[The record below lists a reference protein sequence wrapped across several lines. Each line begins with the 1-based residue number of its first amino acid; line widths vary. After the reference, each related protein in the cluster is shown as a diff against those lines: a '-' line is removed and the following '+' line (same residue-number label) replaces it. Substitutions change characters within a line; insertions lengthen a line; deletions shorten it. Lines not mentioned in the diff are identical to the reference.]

1 MDFPAELKYT
11 KDHEWVRVVD
21 GGAVVGI
28 TSFAQDELGEIVYV
42 DLPAAGSAVT
52 QKGVL
57 CVVES
62 TKAASD
68 VYAPISGTIVE
79 ANGRL
84 ADEPALVNTDPY
96 GEGWLVKLSG
106 ITESE
111 LQSLMSADDYRTLV
125 QR

>member
-1 MDFPAELKYT
+1 MDFPADLKYT
-11 KDHEWVRVVD
+11 KDHEWVRIVD

-28 TSFAQDELGEIVYV
+28 TAFAQDELGEIVFV
-42 DLPAAGSAVT
+42 DLPAAGSSVT

-68 VYAPISGTIVE
+68 VYAPISGTVVE

-96 GEGWLVKLSG
+96 GDGWLVKLSG

-111 LQSLMSADDYRTLV
+111 LPSLMSADDYRALV

>member
-1 MDFPAELKYT
+1 MNFPADLKYT
-11 KDHEWVRVVD
+11 KDHEWVRVTD

-28 TSFAQDELGEIVYV
+28 TAFAQDELGEIVYV
-42 DLPAAGSAVT
+42 DLPAVGSAIT

-68 VYAPISGTIVE
+68 VYAPISGSVVE
-79 ANGRL
+79 ANARL
-84 ADEPALVNTDPY
+84 ADEPALVNSDPY

-106 ITESE
+106 ISESE
-111 LQSLMSADDYRTLV
+111 LQSLMSADEYRTLV
-125 QR
+125 HR

>member
-1 MDFPAELKYT
+1 MDFPADLKYT
-11 KDHEWVRVVD
+11 KDHEWVRIVD

-28 TSFAQDELGEIVYV
+28 TAFAQDELGEIVFV
-42 DLPAAGSAVT
+42 DLPAAGSSVT

-68 VYAPISGTIVE
+68 VYAPISGTVVE

-96 GEGWLVKLSG
+96 GDGWLVKLSG

-111 LQSLMSADDYRTLV
+111 LSSLMSADDYRALV

>member
-1 MDFPAELKYT
+1 MDFPADLTYT
-11 KDHEWVRVVD
+11 KDHEWVRIVD

-28 TSFAQDELGEIVYV
+28 TAFAQDELGEIVYV

-68 VYAPISGTIVE
+68 VYAPISGTVVE
-79 ANGRL
+79 ANARL

-106 ITESE
+106 ISESE
-111 LQSLMSADDYRTLV
+111 LQSLMTADAYRALV

>member
-1 MDFPAELKYT
+1 MNFPADLKYT
-11 KDHEWVRVVD
+11 KDHEWVRVIE

-28 TSFAQDELGEIVYV
+28 TAFAQDELGEIVYV
-42 DLPAAGSAVT
+42 DLPAVGSAIT

-68 VYAPISGTIVE
+68 VYAPISGSVVE
-79 ANGRL
+79 ANARL
-84 ADEPALVNTDPY
+84 ADEPALVNSDPY

-106 ITESE
+106 ISESE
-111 LQSLMSADDYRTLV
+111 LQSLMSADEYRTLV
-125 QR
+125 HR